1 MLIKTLLSTFLLISV
16 IGVNIS
22 IGEASMIQTRENQA
36 NEITLKLY
44 DNKNLSQL
52 TEDAELQSIMKKF
65 IYNDISQQV
74 NMSLMQKE
82 LLTLVI
88 LTANSSTSAL
98 PLHIKGALR
107 SGASPEQ
114 IRETIIQCTPYI
126 GLPKV
131 AESLTVMTQVFKKE
145 KIQLPISTAATVND
159 ENRYQKGLATQ
170 KEIFGSAID
179 KMNES
184 TPEDLKH
191 INYYLSSNCF
201 GDYYTRQILNLKE
214 RELIT
219 FTALITLGYCDP
231 QVRAHING
239 NLSVGNT
246 RQDLLDAVTIALPYI
261 GYPRTLNAIAAINS
275 IIVPSKK

>member
-1 MLIKTLLSTFLLISV
+1 
-16 IGVNIS
+16 
-22 IGEASMIQTRENQA
+22 
-36 NEITLKLY
+36 
-44 DNKNLSQL
+44 
-52 TEDAELQSIMKKF
+52 
-65 IYNDISQQV
+65 
-74 NMSLMQKE
+74 
-82 LLTLVI
+82 
-88 LTANSSTSAL
+88 
-98 PLHIKGALR
+98 
-107 SGASPEQ
+107 
-114 IRETIIQCTPYI
+114 
-126 GLPKV
+126 
-131 AESLTVMTQVFKKE
+131 
-145 KIQLPISTAATVND
+145 
-159 ENRYQKGLATQ
+159 
-170 KEIFGSAID
+170 
-179 KMNES
+179 MNES

-275 IIVPSKK
+275 IIAPSKK